1 MSANAWLAELNAA
14 RQARQP
20 AVRHTHTLHN
30 GRELVIIQKHGAHLG
45 SSLWHAALPLAHYL
59 HASGLWRRRSGR
71 RVLELGAGCGAAGL
85 AAAISADSAE
95 MPELLVL
102 TEKPELV
109 PHLRANAEANAAAL
123 DDRAVRVLPLDW
135 VAASAEDWDRVLAG
149 GQFDLVLAAD
159 CVYELPLLK
168 ALADAAARALA
179 PDGVFVCGFCR
190 RGGAL
195 CPPSAVEPVLLER
208 FDIAE
213 RASLALDGPATPA
226 AGSDTSAMT
235 VLQLTLRR

>member
-95 MPELLVL
+95 MPEGEASSPSGESGRSMLCLLY
-102 TEKPELV
+102 T
-109 PHLRANAEANAAAL
+109 
-123 DDRAVRVLPLDW
+123 
-135 VAASAEDWDRVLAG
+135 S
-149 GQFDLVLAAD
+149 
-159 CVYELPLLK
+159 
-168 ALADAAARALA
+168 
-179 PDGVFVCGFCR
+179 
-190 RGGAL
+190 
-195 CPPSAVEPVLLER
+195 PSPR
-208 FDIAE
+208 D
-213 RASLALDGPATPA
+213 
-226 AGSDTSAMT
+226 
-235 VLQLTLRR
+235 